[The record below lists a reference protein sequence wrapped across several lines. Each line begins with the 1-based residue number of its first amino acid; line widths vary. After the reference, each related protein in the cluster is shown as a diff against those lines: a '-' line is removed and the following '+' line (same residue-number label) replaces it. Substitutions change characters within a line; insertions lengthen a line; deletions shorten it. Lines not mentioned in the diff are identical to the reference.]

1 MKKSISFGLMGLL
14 FIPVISSAWATTDL
28 STLGS
33 PDVTISPTSGPP
45 GTQITV
51 TVSNLPDLSS
61 QQYPYPELYIYLPFS
76 QPFGVTL
83 SSHCQGQDC
92 FPIYTYNDAL
102 NHNTADRTI
111 TFSLFSTSNPKPVY
125 LNGLEDSVCDVVIN
139 GKTIERFSTL
149 CNTKNEPLG
158 TYQIKLAWALQS
170 DLEQTRTAKTVQFT
184 VTPSPSPSL
193 PDVADN
199 GNTIIRL
206 YQYGIISESQFE
218 AQLKGLGWNDEQ
230 IREAKAVIGKLPHQT
245 GAPAPDQMQ
254 QIQQG
259 VQKAAEANS
268 QPEQTTQ
275 TEPYVQ
281 VETIP
286 NPNLEQKSQLP
297 TQVQTENSSQQN
309 SPSWTMIT
317 IGATI
322 GAAAAIAGGIFA
334 IRTRKVTN

>member
-1 MKKSISFGLMGLL
+1 MGLL

-92 FPIYTYNDAL
+92 FPIYTNGDSI

-125 LNGLEDSVCDVVIN
+125 LNGLENSVCDVVIN

-158 TYQIKLAWALQS
+158 TYQIKLAWALETNP
-170 DLEQTRTAKTVQFT
+170 DQTRTVKTVQFT

-218 AQLKGLGWNDEQ
+218 AQLKALGWNDEQ

-245 GAPAPDQMQ
+245 GAPSPDQMA

-268 QPEQTTQ
+268 QPDQTTQ

-286 NPNLEQKSQLP
+286 NPIVQQKSEP
-297 TQVQTENSSQQN
+297 PATQVKSDTTPSQQYG
-309 SPSWTMIT
+309 SSWNWIT

-322 GAAAAIAGGIFA
+322 GAAAAIGGGIFA
-334 IRTRKVTN
+334 VRTRKVTN